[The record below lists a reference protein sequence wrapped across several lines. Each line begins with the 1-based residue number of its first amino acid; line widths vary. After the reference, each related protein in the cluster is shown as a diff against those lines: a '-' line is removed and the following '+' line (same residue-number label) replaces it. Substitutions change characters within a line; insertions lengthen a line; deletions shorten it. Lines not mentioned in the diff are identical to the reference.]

1 MPIQLVRNDITKM
14 QVDAIVNTANNKLG
28 LSSGVNGA
36 IHKAAGPRL
45 LEKTLTLGGC
55 KTGEAKITD
64 GYDLPCNHIIHTV
77 GPMWYGGHYD
87 EEVLLTSCYRHS
99 LELALEHNC
108 KSIAFPL
115 ISAGTYGYPKEQ
127 ALKVAMNTCSSFL
140 LEQVPDNDLMVY
152 IVLFGKDCFDVGSKL
167 FSGIEQYIDDNYAEA
182 HHDSRRIQRQRR
194 FEERNLYDE
203 MLVDYAPTAPMAYS
217 VGSVSVKEVSLEDE
231 LDMIDESFS
240 QMLLRKISEKGM
252 KNSDCYKRA
261 NIDKKL
267 FSKINNDVSYKPK
280 KQTALALAVALELP
294 LEETKELLM
303 KAGLALTHSDKF
315 DIIVEYFI
323 KHGCYDVFEIN
334 EALFYYDQPLLGS
347 IMN

>member
-14 QVDAIVNTANNKLG
+14 QVDAIVNTANNKLE
-28 LSSGVNGA
+28 LSGGVNGA
-36 IHKAAGPRL
+36 IHKAAGPKL
-45 LEKTLTLGGC
+45 LEKTLSLGGC

-64 GYDLPCNHIIHTV
+64 GYDLPCKHIIHTV

-87 EEVLLTSCYRHS
+87 EEALLTSCYRHS
-99 LELALEHNC
+99 LELALKHSC

-115 ISAGTYGYPKEQ
+115 ISAGIYGYPKEQ

-140 LEQVPDNDLMVY
+140 LEQVPDNDLIVY

-182 HHDSRRIQRQRR
+182 HHDRRRRQLLPHELHEVAMPRPKL
-194 FEERNLYDE
+194 NA
-203 MLVDYAPTAPMAYS
+203 MAPMAYAAVVDECS
-217 VGSVSVKEVSLEDE
+217 TLDDE
-231 LDMIDESFS
+231 LNMIDESFS
-240 QMLLRKISEKGM
+240 QMLLRKIAEKGM

-294 LEETKELLM
+294 LDETRELLM
-303 KAGLALTHSDKF
+303 KAGLALTHSEKF

-323 KHGCYDVFEIN
+323 KHGCYDIFEIN

-347 IMN
+347 TMN

>member
-14 QVDAIVNTANNKLG
+14 QVDAIVNTANNKLE
-28 LSSGVNGA
+28 LSGGVNGA
-36 IHKAAGPRL
+36 IHKAAGPKL
-45 LEKTLTLGGC
+45 LEKTLSLGGC

-64 GYDLPCNHIIHTV
+64 GYNLPCKHIIHTV
-77 GPMWYGGHYD
+77 GPVWNGGHYD
-87 EEVLLTSCYRHS
+87 EESLLTSCYRHS
-99 LELALEHNC
+99 LELALKHSC

-115 ISAGTYGYPKEQ
+115 ISAGIYGYPKEQ

-182 HHDSRRIQRQRR
+182 HHDRRRRQLLPHELHEVAMPRPKL
-194 FEERNLYDE
+194 NA
-203 MLVDYAPTAPMAYS
+203 MAPMAYAAVADECS
-217 VGSVSVKEVSLEDE
+217 TLDDE
-231 LDMIDESFS
+231 LNMIDESFS
-240 QMLLRKISEKGM
+240 QMLLRKITEKGM

-294 LEETKELLM
+294 LDETRELLM

-323 KHGCYDVFEIN
+323 KHGHYDIFEIN

-347 IMN
+347 TMN

>member
-14 QVDAIVNTANNKLG
+14 QVDAIVNTANNKLE
-28 LSSGVNGA
+28 LSGGVNGA
-36 IHKAAGPRL
+36 IHKAAGTKL
-45 LEKTLTLGGC
+45 LEKTLSLGGC

-64 GYDLPCNHIIHTV
+64 GYDLPCKHIIHTV

-87 EEVLLTSCYRHS
+87 EEALLTSCYRHS
-99 LELALEHNC
+99 LELALKHSC

-115 ISAGTYGYPKEQ
+115 ISAGIYGYPKEQ
-127 ALKVAMNTCSSFL
+127 ALKVAMNICSSFL
-140 LEQVPDNDLMVY
+140 LEQVPDNDLIVY

-182 HHDSRRIQRQRR
+182 HHDRRRRQLLPHELHEVAMPRPKL
-194 FEERNLYDE
+194 NA
-203 MLVDYAPTAPMAYS
+203 MAPMAYAAVADECS
-217 VGSVSVKEVSLEDE
+217 TLDDE
-231 LDMIDESFS
+231 LNMIDESFS
-240 QMLLRKISEKGM
+240 QMLLRKIAEKGM

-294 LEETKELLM
+294 LDETRELLM

-323 KHGCYDVFEIN
+323 KHGCYDIFEIN

-347 IMN
+347 TMN

>member
-14 QVDAIVNTANNKLG
+14 QVDAIVNTANNKLE
-28 LSSGVNGA
+28 LSGGVNGA
-36 IHKAAGPRL
+36 IHKAAGPKL

-55 KTGEAKITD
+55 KTGEAKITE
-64 GYDLPCNHIIHTV
+64 GFELPCSYIIHTV

-87 EEVLLTSCYRHS
+87 EEVLLTSCYRKS

-115 ISAGTYGYPKEQ
+115 ISAGIYGYPKEQ

-167 FSGIEQYIDDNYAEA
+167 FAGIEQYIDDNYAEA
-182 HHDSRRIQRQRR
+182 HHDRRRRQLLPHELR
-194 FEERNLYDE
+194 ELRNDA
-203 MLVDYAPTAPMAYS
+203 MADFAPPHLMAYS
-217 VGSVSVKEVSLEDE
+217 VGAVDAKAASLEDE

-240 QMLLRKISEKGM
+240 QMLLRKIAEKGM

-267 FSKINNDVSYKPK
+267 FSKINNDVAYKPK

-303 KAGLALTHSDKF
+303 KAGLALSHSDKF

-323 KHGCYDVFEIN
+323 KQGIYNIFEIN

-347 IMN
+347 YMN

>member
-14 QVDAIVNTANNKLG
+14 QVDAIVNTANNKLE
-28 LSSGVNGA
+28 LSGGVNGA
-36 IHKAAGPRL
+36 IHKAAGPKL

-55 KTGEAKITD
+55 KTGEAKITE
-64 GYDLPCNHIIHTV
+64 GFELPCSYIIHTV

-87 EEVLLTSCYRHS
+87 EEALLTSCYRHS
-99 LELALEHNC
+99 LELALEHSC

-115 ISAGTYGYPKEQ
+115 ISAGIYGYPKEQ

-167 FSGIEQYIDDNYAEA
+167 FAGIEQYIDDNYAEA
-182 HHDSRRIQRQRR
+182 HHDRRRRQLLPHELHDAYMPPPC
-194 FEERNLYDE
+194 F
-203 MLVDYAPTAPMAYS
+203 AAAPMADFAME
-217 VGSVSVKEVSLEDE
+217 KVSLEDE

-240 QMLLRKISEKGM
+240 QMLLRKIAEKGM

-267 FSKINNDVSYKPK
+267 FSKINNDVAYKPK

-294 LEETKELLM
+294 LEETRELLM
-303 KAGLALTHSDKF
+303 KAGLALSHSDKF

-323 KHGCYDVFEIN
+323 KQGIYNIFEIN
-334 EALFYYDQPLLGS
+334 EVLFYYDQPTLGS
-347 IMN
+347 SMN

>member
-14 QVDAIVNTANNKLG
+14 QVDAIVNTANNKLE
-28 LSSGVNGA
+28 LSGGVNGA
-36 IHKAAGPRL
+36 IHKAAGPKL
-45 LEKTLTLGGC
+45 LEKTLSLGGC

-64 GYDLPCNHIIHTV
+64 GYDLPCKHIIHTV
-77 GPMWYGGHYD
+77 GPVWNGGQYD
-87 EEVLLTSCYRHS
+87 EEALLTSCYRHS
-99 LELALEHNC
+99 LELALTHSC

-115 ISAGTYGYPKEQ
+115 ISAGIYGYPKEQ

-182 HHDSRRIQRQRR
+182 HHDRRRRQLLPHELR
-194 FEERNLYDE
+194 ELRNDA
-203 MLVDYAPTAPMAYS
+203 MADFASPPPMAYS
-217 VGSVSVKEVSLEDE
+217 VGTVDAKAASLEDA
-231 LDMIDESFS
+231 LNMIDESFS
-240 QMLLRKISEKGM
+240 QMLLRKIAEKGM

-294 LEETKELLM
+294 LDETRELLM

-323 KHGCYDVFEIN
+323 KQGCYDIFEIN

-347 IMN
+347 SMN

>member
-14 QVDAIVNTANNKLG
+14 QVDAIVNTANNQ
-28 LSSGVNGA
+28 LSLSGGVNGA
-36 IHKAAGPRL
+36 IHKAAGPKL
-45 LEKTLTLGGC
+45 LEETQRLGGC

-64 GYDLPCNHIIHTV
+64 GYDLPCKHIIHTV

-87 EEVLLTSCYRHS
+87 EEALLTSSYRSS
-99 LELALEHNC
+99 LELALEHHC

-115 ISAGTYGYPKEQ
+115 ISAGIYGYPKEQ
-127 ALKVAMNTCSSFL
+127 ALKVAMNTCSTFL

-167 FSGIEQYIDDNYAEA
+167 FASIEQYIDNKYAES
-182 HHDSRRIQRQRR
+182 HHDRWRRQLLPHELR
-194 FEERNLYDE
+194 ELRNEAMADFA
-203 MLVDYAPTAPMAYS
+203 APAPMAYS
-217 VGSVSVKEVSLEDE
+217 VGAVDAKAASLEDE

-267 FSKINNDVSYKPK
+267 FSKINNDMSYKPK

-294 LEETKELLM
+294 LDETKELLM

-323 KHGCYDVFEIN
+323 KHSCYDVFEIN
-334 EALFYYDQPLLGS
+334 EVLFYYDQPLLGS